1 MGVDFSPRGRGHGI
15 THYTHTHKKKH
26 IDNGSGRGR
35 KVGGTSVFFSFV
47 LTSSRTLAA
56 GLATYMYVSVV
67 SVLTTE
73 IPFFSLEMGKFTKYL
88 HDTNETAIYVF
99 VFFFDIFPLSGRA
112 EVPENEAG
120 FCGH

>member
-1 MGVDFSPRGRGHGI
+1 MESL
-15 THYTHTHKKKH
+15 TTHTHT
-26 IDNGSGRGR
+26 R
-35 KVGGTSVFFSFV
+35 KNILTTGVGVAEKWAVHLFFFSFV

-99 VFFFDIFPLSGRA
+99 VFFLTFFLLVDEPRCQKTKRDFVAIRNP
-112 EVPENEAG
+112 
-120 FCGH
+120 